1 MPLIQ
6 LQDVEH
12 TYSDSERAVH
22 ALRGV
27 TLEIDAGEFVA
38 VTGPSGCGKST
49 LLNIIGTLDR
59 PSSGYYRFQGR
70 DVNRLGD
77 SQLARIRAQEI
88 GFVFQN
94 FNLIDGLTVYANV
107 ELGLLYRRDGIN
119 GQKKLILEAMD
130 RVGIA
135 HRAHHFPSQ
144 LSGGQQQ
151 RCAIARAIVGHPS
164 LILADEPT
172 GNLDS
177 RSAAEIIGILKALNA
192 EGATLIMVTHS
203 LSQADQASRML
214 EMLDGRVQISTRK
227 MI

>member
-1 MPLIQ
+1 MSMIQ
-6 LQDVEH
+6 LENVEH
-12 TYSDSERAVH
+12 SYSGSERAVH
-22 ALRGV
+22 ALRGISV
-27 TLEIDAGEFVA
+27 EIDAGEFVA

-59 PSSGYYRFQGR
+59 PSSGRYLFQDQ
-70 DVNRLGD
+70 DVSKLGEG
-77 SQLARIRAQEI
+77 QLAKIRARQI

-94 FNLIDGLTVYANV
+94 FNLIDGLTVYANI
-107 ELGLLYRRDGIN
+107 ELGLLYRHDGD
-119 GQKKLILEAMD
+119 KDHRELVLEAMD

-177 RSAAEIIGILKALNA
+177 RSAAEIIGILKALHSD
-192 EGATLIMVTHS
+192 GATLIMVTHA
-203 LSQADQASRML
+203 LSQADQASRVL

>member
-1 MPLIQ
+1 MIQ
-6 LQDVEH
+6 LENVEH
-12 TYSDSERAVH
+12 SYSGSERAVH
-22 ALRGV
+22 ALRGISV
-27 TLEIDAGEFVA
+27 DIDAGEFVA

-59 PSSGYYRFQGR
+59 PSSGRYLFQDQ
-70 DVNRLGD
+70 DVSKLSEG
-77 SQLARIRAQEI
+77 QLARVRARQI

-94 FNLIDGLTVYANV
+94 FNLIDGLTVYANI
-107 ELGLLYRRDGIN
+107 ELGLLYRHDGIK
-119 GQKKLILEAMD
+119 GHRELVLEAMD

-177 RSAAEIIGILKALNA
+177 RSAAEIIGILKALHSD
-192 EGATLIMVTHS
+192 GATLIMVTHA
-203 LSQADQASRML
+203 LSQADQASRVL
-214 EMLDGRVQISTRK
+214 EMLDGRIQISTRK